1 MKDIQRRPMASLEV
15 PAQFDRRQ
23 HWEMAYQAVID
34 KIQVGESG
42 SLEIDL
48 GSTAF
53 IPAEGVLALVNIARL
68 WHRHSGEVTLL
79 QRVQR
84 PVLQYLERMDTFVHA
99 AAWLVVADSFPS
111 PGCCAR
117 SATRTHLLGSQPNFP
132 AL

>member
-1 MKDIQRRPMASLEV
+1 MASLEV
-15 PAQFDRRQ
+15 PVEFDRRQ

-99 AAWLVVADSFPS
+99 AACLVVADPFPS
-111 PGCCAR
+111 PESRERTAG
-117 SATRTHLLGSQPNFP
+117 STHLP
-132 AL
+132 AITPM